1 MKIRVLIL
9 ILLFLPAVYA
19 YRDPYITIPEQV
31 EGIAGEIAHFDV
43 VFHHV
48 QTTMWNV
55 QVYVDTSQIKSSLLE
70 KLDISIDEENP
81 MGFTEDIPMGEEV
94 VVPIDIGISEN
105 SPSGE
110 VTIPIII
117 KGAKG
122 PCQKG
127 CEPFFVQKST
137 TLIIR
142 RKDPKLAV
150 ILPQAVFEV
159 VAGQKALVEIQIK
172 NYGTSSAYIKS
183 LEAISDNPFTF
194 QMQTVPKNI
203 SPDSTVPVQ
212 LTIITDGISPGSYLV
227 QIKLEYRDA
236 IQNLFNDS
244 KTVYLTIVEN
254 TPNPG
259 THTPVPSS
267 SGNPQT
273 PVPTIQPYPDNETLK
288 YQYFLVGMVCGGALF
303 GVAVMIGIFLKKRRP
318 TQ

>member
-1 MKIRVLIL
+1 MLII
-9 ILLFLPAVYA
+9 ILLLLPAVYA

-31 EGIAGEIAHFDV
+31 EGIAGETAHFDV
-43 VFHHV
+43 VFKHV

-55 QVYVDTSQIKSSLLE
+55 QVYVDTDQIKSSLLDRLE
-70 KLDISIDEENP
+70 ISVDEENP
-81 MGFTEDIPMGEEV
+81 MVFDENIPMGEEM
-94 VVPIDIGISEN
+94 VVPIDIAISEN

-110 VTIPIII
+110 VTIPIIV

-142 RKDPKLAV
+142 RKDPKLAI

-159 VAGQKALVEIQIK
+159 VSGEKATVEIQIK
-172 NYGTSSAYIKS
+172 NYGTASAYVKS
-183 LEAISDNPFTF
+183 LEAVSENPFTF
-194 QMQTVPKNI
+194 QLQTVPKNI
-203 SPDSTVPVQ
+203 SPDSTLPIL
-212 LTIITDGISPGSYLV
+212 LTIFTDSISPGSYLV
-227 QIKLEYRDA
+227 QIKLEYRDT
-236 IQNLFNDS
+236 IQNIFNDS
-244 KTVYLTIVEN
+244 KTIYLTIVEN

-259 THTPVPSS
+259 TQSSTPSTT
-267 SGNPQT
+267 GNPQT
-273 PVPTIQPYPDNETLK
+273 PFPTIQPYPENESLK

-303 GVAVMIGIFLKKRRP
+303 GVAVMIGIFLKKRRH